1 MSIRP
6 PRAWLWLAAV
16 AGLLSACVTCADDD
30 PRRWLTE
37 MNQALAGRNYQAEV
51 LHRGHGPVEKLRIFH
66 RVHEGHVAER
76 LVNMSPPG
84 REFVRH
90 DAELQCYL
98 PDQGTV
104 LTETR
109 SDRGS
114 LFGTVPTF
122 DADVEKNY
130 RVEFGGRARILSRTA
145 RLVQVTPRD
154 AYRFGYRLWI
164 DEESKI
170 PLVTELCDAF
180 GQKLEEVLFTSL
192 EIDGPLPDALFRTSL
207 DTSRYVWS
215 RQASDPP
222 PVQGAT
228 VPWRLSRMPPG
239 FRLSSVGEEHM
250 PGSDQPATH
259 LVISDGLASVSVF
272 IEGPP
277 APPRRPTNG
286 RGQAGSAAVYMK
298 FTGGHQITAVG
309 EVPPATLEFIAS
321 GVSPVPPA
329 RDSLDLADAARP
341 RVQPQP

>member
-1 MSIRP
+1 
-6 PRAWLWLAAV
+6 V
-16 AGLLSACVTCADDD
+16 ACADDD
-30 PRRWLTE
+30 ARRWLTE
-37 MNQALAGRNYQAEV
+37 MNQALAGRNYQGEFI
-51 LHRGHGPVEKLRIFH
+51 HSGHGPVERLRILH

-76 LVNMSPPG
+76 MVNMLPPG

-98 PDQGTV
+98 PDQGMV

-114 LFGTVPTF
+114 LFGAVPTF

-130 RVEFGGRARILSRTA
+130 RVEFGVRARILSRTA
-145 RLVQVTPRD
+145 RLVEVTPRD
-154 AYRFGYRLWI
+154 SYRFGYRLWI

-170 PLVTELCDAF
+170 PLRTELCDAN
-180 GQKLEEVLFTSL
+180 GQILEEVLFTSL

-207 DTSRYVWS
+207 DTSRFAWS

-222 PVQGAT
+222 PTPGAA

-239 FRLSSVGEEHM
+239 FRLSSVGEQHM

-286 RGQAGSAAVYMK
+286 RGQAGSAALNMK

-321 GVSPVPPA
+321 GVSAEPPA
-329 RDSLDLADAARP
+329 KGTLDLADAVRP
-341 RVQPQP
+341 RPHP

>member
-1 MSIRP
+1 VSLRP
-6 PRAWLWLAAV
+6 SRRVLWVAAL
-16 AGLLSACVTCADDD
+16 AGLLGAGAACAGDDAE
-30 PRRWLTE
+30 RWLTE
-37 MNQALAGRNYQAEV
+37 MNQALAGRNYQAEF
-51 LHRGHGPVEKLRIFH
+51 LHRGHGPLEKLRIFH
-66 RVHEGHVAER
+66 RVHDGHVAER

-98 PDQGTV
+98 PDQGMV

-114 LFGTVPTF
+114 LFGAVPTF
-122 DADVEKNY
+122 DADVDKNY
-130 RVEFGGRARILSRTA
+130 RVEFGGRARILSRAA
-145 RLVQVTPRD
+145 RLIAVTPRD
-154 AYRFGYRLWI
+154 SYRFGYRLWL
-164 DEESKI
+164 DEESKL
-170 PLVTELCDAF
+170 PLVTELLDAD

-207 DTSRYVWS
+207 DTSHFVWS

-222 PVQGAT
+222 PAPGAV

-239 FRLSSVGEEHM
+239 FRLSSVGEQHL

-298 FTGGHQITAVG
+298 FTAGHQITAVG

-321 GVSPVPPA
+321 GVSADPPA
-329 RDSLDLADAARP
+329 KDSLDLADAARGRP
-341 RVQPQP
+341 RP